1 MSNIATPT
9 VTAPTLVPS
18 LNPNGTLEA
27 FAKLNEIP
35 KVASVA
41 DATRYPGKAGSEDV
55 LFDTTDP
62 EIAYFRQIDINGFV
76 RVDRRRCIAEAEPT
90 QQDLYDARYL
100 SREEFRD
107 FMDQFKEFREE
118 MKNNVRVQSESAGT
132 NSANSAN
139 TQNKQRSGSNS
150 SIQINKEL
158 NKS

>member
-18 LNPNGTLEA
+18 LNPKGTLEA

-55 LFDTTDP
+55 LFDTNDP

-90 QQDLYDARYL
+90 QQDLYDMRYL
-100 SREEFRD
+100 SREEFRN
-107 FMDQFKEFREE
+107 FMDEFKDFREE
-118 MKNNVRVQSESAGT
+118 IRNNVRVQSESA
-132 NSANSAN
+132 N
-139 TQNKQRSGSNS
+139 TAASTSSSNKQRSGSNIS
-150 SIQINKEL
+150 VQSNKEF